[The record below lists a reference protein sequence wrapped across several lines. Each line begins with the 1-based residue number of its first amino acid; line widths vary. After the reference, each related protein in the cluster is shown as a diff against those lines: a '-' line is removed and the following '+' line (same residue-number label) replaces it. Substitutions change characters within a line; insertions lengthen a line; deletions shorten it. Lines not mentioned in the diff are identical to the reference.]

1 MTIYHEFGKRLK
13 NSDRAAIIKRRWGTE
28 TPAVATK
35 HTKVQV
41 GGLTADEAAIWLAA
55 KERNAAN
62 LWNLTFPA
70 GARS

>member
-1 MTIYHEFGKRLK
+1 MKVYEEYSKRWAE
-13 NSDRAAIIKRRWGTE
+13 SSREEIIRNGRGAL

-41 GGLTADEAAIWLAA
+41 VELTNDEFAVWLAA

-62 LWNLTFPA
+62 LWNFTFPA
-70 GARS
+70 KGAR